1 MLLFRSMMKE
11 YIIKYE
17 ENDKELMV
25 DIKFIQS
32 INYSRTMFTVLL
44 KYVFYYAITNK
55 YPVYINKKELYTDK
69 IDLDYLMNMLEEIK
83 MKRIIKLL
91 NLYLKSLKF

>member
-1 MLLFRSMMKE
+1 MKE

-17 ENDKELMV
+17 ENGKELMI

-32 INYSRTMFTVLL
+32 INYARTMFTVLL
-44 KYVFYYAITNK
+44 KYVFYYTITNK
-55 YPVYINKKELYTDK
+55 YQVYINKKEPYTEK
-69 IDLDYLMNMLEEIK
+69 IDLNYLINMLEEIK